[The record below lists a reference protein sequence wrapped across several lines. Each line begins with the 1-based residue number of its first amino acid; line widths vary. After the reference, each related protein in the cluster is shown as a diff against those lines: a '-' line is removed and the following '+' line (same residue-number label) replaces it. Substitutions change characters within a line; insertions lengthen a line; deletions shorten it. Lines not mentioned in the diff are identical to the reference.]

1 MEKLLVQ
8 VLDLVD
14 GSGEIGNPGGQVFE
28 IFWDKSASTVGMVA
42 WKNITRL
49 CQKYGSFL
57 TGAAD

>member
-8 VLDLVD
+8 VFDLVD

-42 WKNITRL
+42 WK
-49 CQKYGSFL
+49 KYHEALSEKNMFL
-57 TGAAD
+57 F